1 MCPNMKVAS
10 CSQCPSFTIEYTNNE
25 KNYCKKCF
33 LNICF
38 DGVLRGD
45 FPESATISEFRG
57 LINGMKIPINST
69 D

>member
-1 MCPNMKVAS
+1 MCPNMRVVS
-10 CSQCPSFTIEYTNNE
+10 CSMCPSFSLEYTNE
-25 KNYCKKCF
+25 GKDYCKKCF

-45 FPESATISEFRG
+45 YPESATIAELRG
-57 LINGMKIPINST
+57 LINGMKKPINST